1 MEELRDRARG
11 VAWRKLVVDG
21 ATATPLELKRG
32 TAVKLEH
39 DGRTETIDVDDWPA
53 RADALLEGARH
64 VHVLSPDG
72 DVHARRTKKGKWLV
86 SRGRPS
92 SPKQATRAHDRE
104 HRYPLPAD
112 HPLFDATKLGPDKYR
127 QVQHYVELL
136 RPLPVWERDRIR
148 VVDAGCGKA
157 YMSLALVAYGRE
169 VGTRVELVGLDANPD
184 VIETVRAIAD
194 RLGYDEAEFHSA
206 TIAGFVNQPGARS
219 ADLLVSLHACDT
231 ATDEAI
237 AAGVRLGADAI
248 VVAPCC
254 HRELAGQIAA
264 RDKDA
269 VLRHGLLLGRQA
281 DLLTD
286 ALRASALEAL
296 GYRAD
301 VIEFVSSEHTAKNLM
316 IRAVRAPS
324 PDREERA
331 RREYDD
337 LARRWGVEPALER
350 LLGDRFPSTVTR

>member
-11 VAWRKLVVDG
+11 LAWRKLVVDE
-21 ATATPLELKRG
+21 ATATPVELKRG
-32 TAVKLEH
+32 AAVKLER
-39 DGRTETIDVDDWPA
+39 DGRTETIDAADWPA
-53 RADALLEGARH
+53 RADALLDGARH
-64 VHVLSPDG
+64 VHLLSPDG
-72 DVHARRTKKGKWLV
+72 DIHARLSKRGRWLV
-86 SRGRPS
+86 SRARPS

-104 HRYPLPAD
+104 HRYPLPGD
-112 HPLFDATKLGPDKYR
+112 HPLFDATRLGPDKYR

-136 RPLPVWERDRIR
+136 RSLPLWGRDRIR

-184 VIETVRAIAD
+184 VIATVRGISE
-194 RLGYDEAEFHSA
+194 RLGYDEAEFRA
-206 TIAGFVNQPGARS
+206 TTIEAYEDDEPI
-219 ADLLVSLHACDT
+219 DLLVSLHACDT

-237 AAGVRLGADAI
+237 AAGVRLDAEVI

-264 RDKDA
+264 REKDA

-296 GYRAD
+296 GYRVD

-316 IRAVRAPS
+316 IRAVRSPS
-324 PDREERA
+324 DARARRA
-331 RREYDD
+331 RREYED
-337 LARRWGVEPALER
+337 LAGRWGVEPALER
-350 LLGDRFPSTVTR
+350 LLGERFRSKVASG